1 MNNKYD
7 VTMMLQFAKYNMYS
21 IIPLENEIN
30 IDPTPL
36 KISYNSSISNIDDKY
51 DRLYRQKYK

>member
-1 MNNKYD
+1 MNNKYY
-7 VTMMLQFAKYNMYS
+7 VTMMLQFVKDNMYS

-36 KISYNSSISNIDDKY
+36 KLSYNFSISNVDYKY
-51 DRLYRQKYK
+51 DRLYRQKI

>member
-36 KISYNSSISNIDDKY
+36 KLSYNFSISNVDYKY
-51 DRLYRQKYK
+51 DRLYRQKI